1 MNQYPSAQSGRPI
14 LIRFLPTDR
23 SGGASQG
30 LNGNGIHQPRRG
42 KMKKRPKTILITQY
56 LILLNVAIWAGY
68 AIFTLLT
75 RNDSHT
81 GISTATWIMSALAL
95 ASALALVVV
104 VLLLRQ
110 QRRSGYYLGLI
121 LLTLIAILSITD
133 QLGLLDIL
141 SLLISLAPLIL
152 LIRDRKWYLQKE

>member
-1 MNQYPSAQSGRPI
+1 MRQ
-14 LIRFLPTDR
+14 T
-23 SGGASQG
+23 
-30 LNGNGIHQPRRG
+30 
-42 KMKKRPKTILITQY
+42 PKHLRITQY
-56 LILLNVAIWAGY
+56 LILLNGAIWAGF

-81 GISTATWIMSALAL
+81 GISTATWIMSTLAL
-95 ASALALVVV
+95 ASALALAVVI
-104 VLLLRQ
+104 LLLRQ
-110 QRRSGYYLGLI
+110 HRRSGYYLGLI

-133 QLGLLDIL
+133 QVGLLDVL